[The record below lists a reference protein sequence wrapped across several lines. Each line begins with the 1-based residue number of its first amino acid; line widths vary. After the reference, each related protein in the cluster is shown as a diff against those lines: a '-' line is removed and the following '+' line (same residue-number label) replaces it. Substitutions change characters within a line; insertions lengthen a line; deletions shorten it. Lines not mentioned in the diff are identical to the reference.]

1 MNFGNKLVRKMK
13 TKYNILFDKA
23 CLRDFQ
29 KLSPDV
35 QNLMRIKIQDLAN
48 DPRPNGCVKLS
59 GTSPAKYRIRC
70 GDYRIIYAIHDH
82 ILEIL
87 IIEVGHRR
95 EIYR

>member
-1 MNFGNKLVRKMK
+1 M
-13 TKYNILFDKA
+13 FDKA

-29 KLSPDV
+29 KLSKDI
-35 QNLMRIKIQDLAN
+35 QIQMKIKIEELAFE
-48 DPRPNGCVKLS
+48 PRPSGCVKLS
-59 GTSPAKYRIRC
+59 GASPSKYRIRC